1 MKTNLSHFVVSFLLF
16 FNSHLINS
24 QDIVKTTGTA
34 QLELTEDKS
43 RLEVKNKLRELA
55 TIDALERAFGRV
67 IIQGNTT
74 YITNMQ
80 TGQEVKTNT
89 VFNTIANTSVKGE
102 VQKVIEEK
110 FTDIE
115 GFKIVDGKKEKTQE
129 IKCVIE
135 LIAREIVT
143 PPISFAAYPLG
154 CTDEKCHTTAFK
166 NNDDF
171 YLFFTSPESG
181 YLSVYLDERTETQ
194 CLYPYSKMPAEFE
207 GGVPVEA
214 DKKYI
219 LFSDKPEFDY
229 FKGKGVIPDTYQ
241 LSTNNLQEMDRVFII
256 FSKTPLNKPS
266 LKDLSVS
273 MLDRAEF
280 ENGYRLPK
288 SLTSEDFQRWL
299 NNYRSMEKNNVQVQ
313 IIDITIT
320 R

>member
-1 MKTNLSHFVVSFLLF
+1 MKITLIHLFIPFFLLF
-16 FNSHLINS
+16 RSQLINS
-24 QDIVKTTGTA
+24 QDIVKTSGA
-34 QLELTEDKS
+34 SQLEVTEDKS
-43 RLEVKNKLRELA
+43 RLEIKNKLRELA

-67 IIQGNTT
+67 VIQGNTT

-102 VQKVIEEK
+102 VQKVIDEK
-110 FTDIE
+110 FTDID
-115 GFKIVDGKKEKTQE
+115 GFKIVDGKKEKTLE
-129 IKCVIE
+129 IKCEIE
-135 LIAREIVT
+135 IIAREIVT
-143 PPISFAAYPLG
+143 PPISFASYPLG
-154 CTDEKCHTTAFK
+154 CPDEKCRTTEFK

-171 YLFFTSPESG
+171 YLFFSSPESG
-181 YLSVYLDERTETQ
+181 YLSIYLDERTETQ
-194 CLYPYSKMPAEFE
+194 CLYPYSKMPMEFE

-229 FKGKGVIPDTYQ
+229 FQGKGVIPDTYQ
-241 LSTNNLQEMDRVFII
+241 LSTNNLQEMDRIFII

-266 LKDLSVS
+266 LKDLSVL

-288 SLTSEDFQRWL
+288 SSTSEDFQRWL

-313 IIDITIT
+313 IIDITINK
-320 R
+320 